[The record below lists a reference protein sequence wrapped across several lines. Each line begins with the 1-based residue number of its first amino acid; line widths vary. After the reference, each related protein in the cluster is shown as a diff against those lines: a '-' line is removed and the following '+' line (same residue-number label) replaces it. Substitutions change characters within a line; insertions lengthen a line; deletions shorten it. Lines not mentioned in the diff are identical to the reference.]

1 MKTEISEIW
10 GRMGVSGAL
19 LLTATLTAC
28 GQVPLHFLQP
38 QRSGLQALSQQIGP
52 DAGTLRF
59 SFEFDDKADAVE
71 GEVGSGYIVVSRD
84 GKELQALPHAFEL
97 PRERLDR
104 QAWLDFKDFNGDGL
118 LDFKVTRLYALEGT
132 LPVDSLYQFDAKTGN
147 FAQVDAVSNAG
158 EIVATAPGCLSL
170 KVVNAAGTAK
180 QESYCFSPATTRW
193 DRAKAELP
201 KRGKTAVKVSAV
213 CDLFAPELIS
223 CRRAR
228 IEQDRVLLTMVR
240 EYRMGKKQ
248 ALIGSQGKGYA
259 ESYARTQHL
268 DHQSW
273 HRYRDARCAT
283 QVREQGVAVK
293 ALPAATELCRY
304 EWSRDQLRRYKE
316 QVARLG
322 EGNGKP

>member
-1 MKTEISEIW
+1 MKTEMAETV
-10 GRMGVSGAL
+10 GRMRVPGAL
-19 LLTATLTAC
+19 LLTAALAAC
-28 GQVPLHFLQP
+28 GQLPLHFLQP
-38 QRSGLQALSQQIGP
+38 QRSGLQALSQEISP

-59 SFEFDDKADAVE
+59 NFEFDDKADAVE

-118 LDFKVTRLYALEGT
+118 LDFKVTRLYAMDGKLS
-132 LPVDSLYQFDAKTGN
+132 VDSLYQFDARTGN
-147 FAQVDAVSNAG
+147 FAQVDVVSNAG
-158 EIVATAPGCLSL
+158 EIATTEPGCLSL
-170 KVVNAAGTAK
+170 KVVNAAGTAR
-180 QESYCFSPATTRW
+180 QESHCFSPATARW
-193 DRAKAELP
+193 VRAKAELP
-201 KRGKTAVKVSAV
+201 KTGKAAVKVSAV
-213 CDLFAPELIS
+213 CDPLTPELIS

-248 ALIGSQGKGYA
+248 ALIGLQGNGYA
-259 ESYARTQHL
+259 EAYGRTQQL

-273 HRYRDARCAT
+273 HRYRDARCAS
-283 QVREQGVAVK
+283 QAREQGVAVK

-304 EWSRDQLRRYKE
+304 DWSRDQLRRYKE

-322 EGNGKP
+322 EGNSKP

>member
-1 MKTEISEIW
+1 MKTKIW
-10 GRMGVSGAL
+10 GRMRVPGAL
-19 LLTATLTAC
+19 LLTAALTAC
-28 GQVPLHFLQP
+28 GQAPLSFLQP
-38 QRSGLQALSQQIGP
+38 QRSGLQALTQQIGP

-59 SFEFDDKADAVE
+59 NFEFDDKADAVE

-118 LDFKVTRLYALEGT
+118 LDFKVTRLFAMDGKLS
-132 LPVDSLYQFDAKTGN
+132 VDSLYQFDAKTGN
-147 FAQVDAVSNAG
+147 FAQVDVVSNAG
-158 EIVATAPGCLSL
+158 EIAATEPGCLSL
-170 KVVNAAGTAK
+170 KVVNAAGTSQ
-180 QESYCFSPATTRW
+180 QESLCFAPATARW
-193 DRAKAELP
+193 VRAKADLP
-201 KRGKTAVKVSAV
+201 KKGKAVAKVSAI
-213 CDLFAPELIS
+213 CDPLAPELIS

-248 ALIGSQGKGYA
+248 VLMGLKGKGYA
-259 ESYARTQHL
+259 AAYARTQHL

-273 HRYRDARCAT
+273 HRYRDARCAA
-283 QVREQGVAVK
+283 QVREQAVAVK

-316 QVARLG
+316 QAARLG
-322 EGNGKP
+322 EGNSKP

>member
-1 MKTEISEIW
+1 M
-10 GRMGVSGAL
+10 RVPGAL
-19 LLTATLTAC
+19 LLTAALAAC
-28 GQVPLHFLQP
+28 GQLPLHFLQP
-38 QRSGLQALSQQIGP
+38 HRSGLQALSQEIGP

-59 SFEFDDKADAVE
+59 NFEFDDKADAVE

-118 LDFKVTRLYALEGT
+118 LDFKVTRLYAMDGKLS
-132 LPVDSLYQFDAKTGN
+132 VDSLYQFDARTGN
-147 FAQVDAVSNAG
+147 FAQVDVVSNAG
-158 EIVATAPGCLSL
+158 EIATTEPGCLSL
-170 KVVNAAGTAK
+170 KVVNAAGTAR
-180 QESYCFSPATTRW
+180 QESHCFSPATARW
-193 DRAKAELP
+193 VRAKAELP
-201 KRGKTAVKVSAV
+201 KTGKAAVKVSAV
-213 CDLFAPELIS
+213 CDPLTPELIS

-248 ALIGSQGKGYA
+248 ALIGLQGNGYA
-259 ESYARTQHL
+259 EAYGRTQQL

-273 HRYRDARCAT
+273 HRYRDARCAS
-283 QVREQGVAVK
+283 QAREQGVAVK

-304 EWSRDQLRRYKE
+304 DWSRDQLRRYKE

-322 EGNGKP
+322 EGNSKP